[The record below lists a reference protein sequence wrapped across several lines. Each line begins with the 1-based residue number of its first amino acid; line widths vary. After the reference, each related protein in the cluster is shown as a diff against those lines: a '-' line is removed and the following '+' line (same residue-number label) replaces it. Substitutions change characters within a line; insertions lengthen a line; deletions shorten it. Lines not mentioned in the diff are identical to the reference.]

1 MLLPLPLDPL
11 SVFKTTWI
19 LQVAFFFVPF
29 TFAVIVALPTF
40 TAFTTPFFDTLATL
54 FLLLFHWIFFCVVFL
69 GLKEAF
75 SFKLFPFCN
84 LYVEWF
90 SVIFFN
96 LTVFF
101 RAKLTGVP
109 VGKISMITIDIR
121 NNAIGFF
128 LFFMNYSPF

>member
-75 SFKLFPFCN
+75 L
-84 LYVEWF
+84 
-90 SVIFFN
+90 
-96 LTVFF
+96 
-101 RAKLTGVP
+101 
-109 VGKISMITIDIR
+109 
-121 NNAIGFF
+121 
-128 LFFMNYSPF
+128 